1 MISLYPLLLLYQPSI
16 YPKKPTGISVVRNY
30 LKIGM
35 HPRCGRQSTLICPPR
50 ASTPQLFLQLKL
62 DSPAFAGS
70 VASVNHGPK

>member
-35 HPRCGRQSTLICPPR
+35 HPRCRQQSTLICPR
-50 ASTPQLFLQLKL
+50 ASTPQHFLQLKL
-62 DSPAFAGS
+62 DSPAFSGS